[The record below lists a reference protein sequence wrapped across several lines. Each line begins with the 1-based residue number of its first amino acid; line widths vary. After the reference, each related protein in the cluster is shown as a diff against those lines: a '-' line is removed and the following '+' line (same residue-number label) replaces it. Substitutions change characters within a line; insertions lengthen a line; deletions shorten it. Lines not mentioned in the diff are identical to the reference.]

1 MGVGR
6 SSLEGLGLRSAL
18 VTGATGLIGSWLVAA
33 LAGRGVRVAIVRRP
47 GSTSAVP
54 DRSAVVEAEV
64 TDEQGLVGAL
74 AEHEVDTV
82 FHLAAQSIVG
92 SAQQAPGAT
101 FEVNVRGTWTV
112 LEACRRHGAA
122 RVVVAGSDKAYGPAR
137 QPPYR
142 ENQSLA
148 PAFPYDVSKA
158 CADLLARSYW
168 HSYALPVAV
177 TRLTNVYGG
186 GDRQPS
192 RLIPA
197 AIAAALAGRAP
208 VIRSDGTPQRDFLYV
223 EDAVEAYLRI
233 AHALDDPHAGVRGEA
248 LNGGSEAPCSVR
260 AVVELVCALA
270 GTGQRPDVQGAG
282 TPPGEL
288 DRQWVD
294 ASRLRELTGWRARV
308 GLEEGLRRTVEWYR
322 AHPSVLC

>member
-1 MGVGR
+1 MGLR
-6 SSLEGLGLRSAL
+6 SATLEGLGLRSAL
-18 VTGATGLIGSWLVAA
+18 VTGASGLIGSWLVAA
-33 LAGRGVRVAIVRRP
+33 LVQRGVGVVILRRP
-47 GSTSAVP
+47 GGTSPRPGRVTT
-54 DRSAVVEAEV
+54 VEGEL
-64 TDEQGLVGAL
+64 TDERALVAAL
-74 AEHEVDTV
+74 ADHEVDTV

-92 SAQQAPGAT
+92 SAREAPTAT
-101 FEVNVRGTWTV
+101 FETNVRGTWTV
-112 LEACRRHGAA
+112 LEACRRHGTP
-122 RVVVAGSDKAYGPAR
+122 RVVVAGSDKAYGPGH

-142 ENQSLA
+142 EDQALA

-168 HSYALPVAV
+168 NAYALPVAV

-186 GDRQPS
+186 ADRQPS

-197 AIAAALAGRAP
+197 AVGAALAGRP
-208 VIRSDGTPQRDFLYV
+208 PIIRSDGTPQRDFLYV

-233 AHALDDPHAGVRGEA
+233 AQALGDPHAGVRGQA
-248 LNGGSEAPCSVR
+248 LNGGSEQPCSVR

-270 GTGQRPDVQGAG
+270 GTGQEPDVQGSG

-288 DRQWVD
+288 EDQWVD
-294 ASRLRELTGWRARV
+294 ASRLRELTGWRAHV

-322 AHPSVLC
+322 AHPDALC

>member
-1 MGVGR
+1 MGLR
-6 SSLEGLGLRSAL
+6 RASLEGLGLNSAL
-18 VTGATGLIGSWLVAA
+18 VTGATGLIGSWLVSALLERGTRVAVLMRPGADVPPAPGAHRVDAA
-33 LAGRGVRVAIVRRP
+33 LTDG
-47 GSTSAVP
+47 
-54 DRSAVVEAEV
+54 EALER
-64 TDEQGLVGAL
+64 AL
-74 AEHEVDTV
+74 AAHGVDTV

-92 SAQQAPGAT
+92 SAREAPTAT
-101 FEVNVRGTWTV
+101 FEINVRGTWV
-112 LEACRRHGAA
+112 LLDACRRHGTP
-122 RVVVAGSDKAYGPAR
+122 RVVVAGSDKAYGPGHR
-137 QPPYR
+137 PPYR
-142 ENQSLA
+142 EDQALA

-168 HSYALPVAV
+168 HAYALPVAV

-186 GDRQPS
+186 ADSHAS

-197 AIAAALAGRAP
+197 AVGAALAGRP
-208 VIRSDGTPQRDFLYV
+208 PIIRSDGTPRRDFLYV

-233 AHALDDPHAGVRGEA
+233 AQALGDPHGGVRGQA

-270 GTGQRPDVQGAG
+270 GTGQEPDVQGSG

-288 DRQWVD
+288 EDQWVD

-322 AHPSVLC
+322 AHPDALC